1 MKSSQRWFLFW
12 TTFITL
18 VIIILIVIFRSKSPQ
33 ERALQDYYLAN
44 KLYDLKSYEE
54 AVAEYRLA
62 IRYDPTLLDAYY
74 NLAICLEERSYEEA
88 ATAWEDYFSAV
99 EEYGPGNKVEEESE
113 IDYDEIA
120 NEHLAYCYYMVGMSS
135 ETPADRAIEY
145 LRKYQDMQG
154 KIVANEERSR
164 KVTDKLAVLTG
175 EKKPEEI
182 KEGSSEDADK
192 ALLED
197 LKKYEQYQELK
208 QKKEEEL
215 KVESKGK

>member
-12 TTFITL
+12 STFITL
-18 VIIILIVIFRSKSPQ
+18 VIIILIVIFKSKSPQ

-62 IRYDPTLLDAYY
+62 IRYNPKLIDAYY
-74 NLAICLEERSYEEA
+74 NLAICLEETSYQEA

-99 EEYGPGNKVEEESE
+99 EKYGPGNRVEEDSE
-113 IDYDEIA
+113 IDYDEVA
-120 NEHLAYCYYMVGMSS
+120 NEHLAYCYYMVGMNND
-135 ETPADRAIEY
+135 TPADTAIAY
-145 LRKYQDMQG
+145 LHKYQEMQD
-154 KIVANEERSR
+154 KIVANEERSK
-164 KVTDKLAVLTG
+164 KVADKLAVLTG
-175 EKKPEEI
+175 EKKPEELQTTANEEA
-182 KEGSSEDADK
+182 KKS
-192 ALLED
+192 LLED

-215 KVESKGK
+215 KVKSKGK